1 MKKAQAGKKVVKKPT
16 YKNLRMGVAN
26 ASKVEGRDYTEKAT
40 KQDSINYNRGFA
52 RGLKKDKD
60 SRLDLDEVEKAGRW
74 EGLNTKKSGGPV
86 KKAKSGTSLGM
97 KSVKAGYD
105 KNPGVTRAD
114 FVSIGKGKAQNGKKL
129 IKSGVKGM
137 SENDKVKKGITK
149 LVPSSSQI
157 KANVMPPKKKMGGSM
172 KKCKYGCK

>member
-1 MKKAQAGKKVVKKPT
+1 MATIKKAQAGKKVVKKPT

-26 ASKVEGRDYTEKAT
+26 ASKVEGKDYTEKAT
-40 KQDSINYNRGFA
+40 KQDSISYNRGFA
-52 RGLKKDKD
+52 RGLKKDKET
-60 SRLDLDEVEKAGRW
+60 RWDLDEVEKMGRW

-114 FVSIGKGKAQNGKKL
+114 FVSIGKGTA
-129 IKSGVKGM
+129 KSGAAL
-137 SENDKVKKGITK
+137 KKQAATAIAMK
-149 LVPSSSQI
+149 
-157 KANVMPPKKKMGGSM
+157 KAGKAPKATMKSGGKMT
-172 KKCKYGCK
+172 KCKYGCK